1 MRIIYGRLGHE
12 ANTFSIEEGTFDR
25 FSREEWVQEEGV
37 YPKYK
42 NSNNYLGGM
51 IDAAEAYGVELVP
64 TVALENAAP
73 ILTKECVQ
81 QTVGTLLNLIEK
93 HYRDC
98 DGICMEIH
106 GAGVAEGIPDL
117 DTYIL
122 RGIRK
127 IVGDAM
133 PITICMDLHGNLAP
147 EMASLCQGIFGIKEY
162 PHTDIKAAGYL
173 AMASLIKIL
182 RGELQLETIIHPLH
196 MLISPA
202 VGVTTKN
209 PMLWFK
215 DAVREYKEKYK
226 LYDAT
231 FFHGFPYADVPCSS
245 ASVVVVTD
253 SNSLK
258 TAEEASAEIAEII
271 HANRDKLNIRFPQ
284 ADEAVHLA
292 EETMKGIT
300 QGYVLIHEMSDNVG
314 GGTPGD
320 GTYLLRALLERNI
333 PGSVFGFIYDRDIAL
348 QAHERGI
355 GGLVSG
361 LLGGKTDGMHG
372 EPIAIRDAKVC
383 ALSDGKMINT
393 SPVVYNMPVFYG
405 KSALLEIGNV
415 KVVVTEIA
423 AEQTF
428 DDVPFT
434 MVGVDLN
441 QYRLVCIKSANH
453 FHAFF
458 DDLAAKIITSDSP
471 GIHPGNLALLDY
483 KNIARPIWPL
493 DC

>member
-12 ANTFSIEEGTFDR
+12 ANTFSIEKGTFER
-25 FSREEWVQEEGV
+25 FSREEWVQDEEV

-51 IDAAEAYGVELVP
+51 IDAAEEYGAELIP

-73 ILTKECVQ
+73 VLTAECVK
-81 QTVGTLLNLIEK
+81 QTVGSLVSRVEA

-98 DGICMEIH
+98 DGICLEIH
-106 GAGVAEGIPDL
+106 GAGVAEGIDDL
-117 DTYIL
+117 EVYIL
-122 RGIRK
+122 QEIRK
-127 IVGDAM
+127 VVGNKM

-147 EMASLCQGIFGIKEY
+147 EMTALCQGVFGIKEY

-173 AMASLIKIL
+173 AMESLIKIL
-182 RGELQLETIIHPLH
+182 RGQLQLTTVIHPLR

-215 DAVREYKEKYK
+215 DMIREYKEKHK

-231 FFHGFPYADVPCSS
+231 LFHGFPYADVPCSS

-253 SNSLK
+253 SSSLK
-258 TAEEASAEIAEII
+258 TAEEAAAEIAEII
-271 HANRDKLNIRFPQ
+271 HANKEKLNILFPQ
-284 ADEAVHLA
+284 ADDAVRLA
-292 EETMKGIT
+292 EEAMKEIPE
-300 QGYVLIHEMSDNVG
+300 GYILIHEMSDNVG

-320 GTYLLRALLERNI
+320 GTYLLRALLERNL

-348 QAHERGI
+348 QAHEKGI
-355 GGLVSG
+355 GGHVSG

-372 EPIAIRDAKVC
+372 EPIEIKDAKVL
-383 ALSDGKMINT
+383 ALSDGRMINT
-393 SPVVYNMPVFYG
+393 SPVVYNMPVYYG
-405 KSALLEIGNV
+405 NSALLEIGNV
-415 KVVVTEIA
+415 KVVVAEIA

-428 DDVPFT
+428 DDVPFK
-434 MVGVDLN
+434 MVGLDLN
-441 QYRLVCIKSANH
+441 NYRLVCIKSSNH

-458 DDLAAKIITSDSP
+458 DNLAAKIITSDSP

-483 KNIARPIWPL
+483 KKIQRPIWPL
-493 DC
+493 DN

>member
-12 ANTFSIEEGTFDR
+12 ANTFSIEKGTFDR
-25 FSREEWVQEEGV
+25 FSREEWVQEEEL

-51 IDAAEAYGVELVP
+51 IDAAEENGVELVP

-73 ILTKECVQ
+73 ILTKECVE
-81 QTVGTLLNLIEK
+81 QTVGTMLTLIEK
-93 HYRDC
+93 NYRDC
-98 DGICMEIH
+98 DGICLEIH
-106 GAGVAEGIPDL
+106 GAGVAEGIDDL
-117 DTYIL
+117 EVYIL
-122 RGIRK
+122 QGIRN

-133 PITICMDLHGNLAP
+133 PITICMDLHGNLTP

-173 AMASLIKIL
+173 AMASLIKII
-182 RGELQLETIIHPLH
+182 RGELKLRTVIHPLQ

-202 VGVTTKN
+202 AGLTTKD

-215 DAVREYKEKYK
+215 DKVREYKEEYQ

-231 FFHGFPYADVPCSS
+231 LFHGFPYADVPCSS

-253 SNSLK
+253 TSSLK
-258 TAEEASAEIAEII
+258 TAEEAACDLSEFI
-271 HANRDKLNIRFPQ
+271 HANCSRLELHIPQ
-284 ADEAVHLA
+284 AEEALSMA
-292 EETMKGIT
+292 EEALKDIPD
-300 QGYVLIHEMSDNVG
+300 GYIIIHEISDNVG

-320 GTYLLRALLERNI
+320 GTYLLRALLQRNI
-333 PGSVFGFIYDRDIAL
+333 PRSVFGFIADRDIAL
-348 QAHERGI
+348 EAHEKGVGGI
-355 GGLVSG
+355 ISG
-361 LLGGKTDGMHG
+361 LLGGKIDGLHG
-372 EPIAIRDAKVC
+372 NPIEIRDARIL
-383 ALSDGKMINT
+383 ALSDGRCINT
-393 SPVVYNMPVFYG
+393 SPVVYNMPVYYG

-441 QYRLVCIKSANH
+441 EYRVVCIKSSTH

-458 DDLAAKIITSDSP
+458 DPLAAKIITSDSP
-471 GIHPGNLALLDY
+471 GIHPGNVKLLEY
-483 KNIARPIWPL
+483 KKIQRPIWPL